1 MIRRVALGYHLLE
14 GLWSDWERKSEIM
27 AAHPKRKYTLEEY
40 FDLEL
45 SSNERYEYWN
55 GEVFCMSGVSEQHA
69 QIETNFI
76 TLLSNKL
83 RGRPCRVF
91 PADMRIKVPSL
102 PPYRY
107 ADVSVVCG
115 QPVFEKIGGVDVLT
129 NPTLIIEVLSDSTEA
144 YDRGD
149 KFTHYKS
156 ISNLREYVMAAQH
169 RPHVTQYG
177 KQSDGSWSYRE
188 VNDLSASLQ
197 LASVDCV
204 LRLNEVYLDVTFPM
218 APLPNLKVPGDPGL

>member
-1 MIRRVALGYHLLE
+1 
-14 GLWSDWERKSEIM
+14 M
-27 AAHPKRKYTLEEY
+27 AANPRRKYTLEEY

-45 SSNERYEYWN
+45 STNERFEYFD
-55 GEVFCMSGVSEQHA
+55 GEVFSMSGVSEQHA
-69 QIETNFI
+69 QLEINFI
-76 TLLSNKL
+76 ASLSGEL

-91 PADMRIKVPSL
+91 PANMRIKVPSL

-107 ADVSVVCG
+107 GDVSVVCG

-156 ISNLREYVMAAQH
+156 IASLREYVMAAQH
-169 RPHVTQYG
+169 RPHITQYV
-177 KQSDGSWSYRE
+177 KQEDGSWSYNE
-188 VNDLSASLQ
+188 VNELSASIQ
-197 LASVDCV
+197 LASIDCV
-204 LRLNEVYLDVTFPM
+204 LELSEIYRDVTFPIS
-218 APLPNLKVPGDPGL
+218 PSPNLREPS

>member
-1 MIRRVALGYHLLE
+1 
-14 GLWSDWERKSEIM
+14 M

-45 SSNERYEYWN
+45 STNERFEYWN
-55 GEVFCMSGVSEQHA
+55 GDVYSMSGVSEQHA

-76 TLLSNKL
+76 TSLSTKL
-83 RGRPCRVF
+83 RGSHCRVF
-91 PADMRIKVPSL
+91 PANMRIKVPSL

-107 ADVSVVCG
+107 ADVSVACG
-115 QPVFEKIGGVDVLT
+115 NPVFEKIGGVDVLI

-156 ISNLREYVMAAQH
+156 IVSLREYLLVAQH
-169 RPHVTQYG
+169 RAHITHYA
-177 KQSDGSWSYRE
+177 KNDDGSWSYSE
-188 VNDLSASLQ
+188 VNDLSASVL
-197 LASVDCV
+197 LSSVDCV
-204 LRLNEVYLDVTFPM
+204 LELTSVYEGVTFPT
-218 APLPNLKVPGDPGL
+218 APPPNLREPS

>member
-1 MIRRVALGYHLLE
+1 
-14 GLWSDWERKSEIM
+14 M
-27 AAHPKRKYTLEEY
+27 AANPKRKYTLEEY

-45 SSNERYEYWN
+45 STNERFEYFD
-55 GEVFCMSGVSEQHA
+55 GEIFSMSGVSEQHA
-69 QIETNFI
+69 QLEINFI
-76 TLLSNKL
+76 ASLSGDL

-91 PADMRIKVPSL
+91 PANMRIKVPSL

-107 ADVSVVCG
+107 GDVSVVCG

-156 ISNLREYVMAAQH
+156 IVSLREYLMAAQH
-169 RPHVTQYG
+169 RPHLTQYV
-177 KQSDGSWSYRE
+177 KQEDGSWSYAE
-188 VNDLSASLQ
+188 VNELSATIQ
-197 LASVDCV
+197 LPSIDCA
-204 LRLNEVYLDVTFPM
+204 LELSEIYRDVTFPIS
-218 APLPNLKVPGDPGL
+218 PSPNLHQPS